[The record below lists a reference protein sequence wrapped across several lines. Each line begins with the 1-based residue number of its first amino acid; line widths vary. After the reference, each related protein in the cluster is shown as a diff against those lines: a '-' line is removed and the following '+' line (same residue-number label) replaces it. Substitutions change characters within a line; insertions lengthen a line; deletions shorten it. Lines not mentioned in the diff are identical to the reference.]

1 MLDKEDLQAIA
12 QLIDAKLD
20 AKLQPINERFD
31 SIDKRFDGVDARFNG
46 IDQRLDHI
54 QEDIS
59 HMQEDIDILKE
70 DSAITRSVAN
80 SLLDWA
86 TDASIQPVPLF
97 RKKKPE

>member
-12 QLIDAKLD
+12 QLIDAKL
-20 AKLQPINERFD
+20 QPINERFD
-31 SIDKRFDGVDARFNG
+31 SV
-46 IDQRLDHI
+46 DQRLDHI
-54 QEDIS
+54 QADIS
-59 HMQEDIDILKE
+59 HIQEDIDILKE